1 MDLANIL
8 NVIFPS
14 DGIYE
19 VILGTSGVQKNL
31 APIGII
37 KVKNRLYIKVY
48 KETLTYQNLLHYPYC
63 SLNITSDPIVF
74 FNLLYSSINSLRISE
89 KLSLPIIENLPVI
102 LSKCNISSSQFYNPV
117 IFDIF
122 PIDYVSSTNL
132 LVQAYNRGNAMFIDL
147 LVNLS
152 RYYIYS
158 EKDEIED
165 FCVVLKYELDVIR
178 RTSKQLYSIIEK
190 WKPSLIADI
199 NKLCGSEV

>member
-31 APIGII
+31 SPIGII
-37 KVKNRLYIKVY
+37 KAKNRLYMKVY
-48 KETLTYQNLLHYPYC
+48 KETLTYQNLLSYPYC
-63 SLNITSDPIVF
+63 SLNITKDPIVF
-74 FNLLYSSINSLRISE
+74 FNLLYSNFDSLRISE
-89 KLSLPIIENLPVI
+89 KLGLPIIDNLPVI
-102 LSKCNISSSQFYNPV
+102 LGKCNISSSQFYNPV
-117 IFDIF
+117 IFDII
-122 PIDYVSSTNL
+122 PMDYISSNDSL
-132 LVQAYNRGNAMFIDL
+132 MQAYNRGSAIFIDL

-158 EKDEIED
+158 EKNEIKD
-165 FCVVLKYELDVIR
+165 FCTVLKYELDVIR

-190 WKPSLIADI
+190 GKPSLIADI